1 MTEQEACDDPEMKV
15 ILILSGFIRELKE
28 GKDFETT
35 TYKTAEQI
43 VKLVPIPDV
52 SPSALEFKA
61 ALTLLR
67 DLADIQNGAPL
78 VTVEE
83 EWKEIMDSTY
93 DFLEKHEG

>member
-1 MTEQEACDDPEMKV
+1 MTEQEAWDDPEMKV
-15 ILILSGFIRELKE
+15 ILILSGYARELGE

-78 VTVEE
+78 VTLEK

-93 DFLEKHEG
+93 DYLEKHEG

>member
-1 MTEQEACDDPEMKV
+1 MTEQEAWDDPEMKV

-78 VTVEE
+78 VTLEK

-93 DFLEKHEG
+93 DYLEKHEG